1 MSEMVVLSDG
11 AGNYFAFAAERLEAA
26 RSSDEDGPYY
36 AVTPEEIAAAKVPGE
51 TLPELE
57 AALGVSEVEGFGD
70 PIPGID
76 VKLGKNPGGELYSS
90 MGSVSMGSGM
100 GGISPQGGGGTMGV
114 AGFKPQ
120 GYR

>member
-11 AGNYFAFAAERLEAA
+11 AGNYFAFAAERLEAT

-36 AVTPEEIAAAKVPGE
+36 AVTPEEILAAKVPADNVGD
-51 TLPELE
+51 LE
-57 AALGVSEVEGFGD
+57 VALGVTEVVGFGD

-76 VKLGKNPGGELYSS
+76 VKLGKNPGGQYSS

-100 GGISPQGGGGTMGV
+100 GGIGAQGGGGTMGV